1 MIRIGICDDL
11 VEQLQIQEEM
21 VRNIVCRLGLNTE
34 IKCFQSGED
43 LLWEMEQKGNMDI
56 ILLDIEMGGINGVET
71 ARRIREKDNR
81 AILFFISY
89 YELDRGFREAFKAMS
104 QKEEIFEYT
113 YKKVPYKILVNKIRY
128 FESDKRQVNL
138 YSTDGVS
145 SFYKKLDEVEAQL
158 EQMNIKFLRI
168 SKSYLVNVNYV
179 KEFRYEK
186 VVMDDGKEFKIG
198 PRYKDKIRKSYIELM
213 RIS

>member
-89 YELDRGFREAFKAMS
+89 YEQYCKEIINVQPFRFIDKPVSEEELDRGFREAFKAMS

-113 YKKVPYKILVNKIRY
+113 YKKVPFKILVNKILY
-128 FESDKRQVNL
+128 FVQIQN
-138 YSTDGVS
+138 Y
-145 SFYKKLDEVEAQL
+145 LDQHR
-158 EQMNIKFLRI
+158 FL
-168 SKSYLVNVNYV
+168 
-179 KEFRYEK
+179 
-186 VVMDDGKEFKIG
+186 
-198 PRYKDKIRKSYIELM
+198 
-213 RIS
+213 

>member
-21 VRNIVCRLGLNTE
+21 VRNIVCRFGLNTE

-89 YELDRGFREAFKAMS
+89 YEQYCKEIINVQPFRFIDKPVSEEELDRGFREAF
-104 QKEEIFEYT
+104 
-113 YKKVPYKILVNKIRY
+113 
-128 FESDKRQVNL
+128 NL
-138 YSTDGVS
+138 MIGRWYNTSCFVTDGDCDKSQFIVS
-145 SFYKKLDEVEAQL
+145 YF
-158 EQMNIKFLRI
+158 
-168 SKSYLVNVNYV
+168 YLV
-179 KEFRYEK
+179 F
-186 VVMDDGKEFKIG
+186 IG
-198 PRYKDKIRKSYIELM
+198 GDL
-213 RIS
+213 

>member
-71 ARRIREKDNR
+71 ARRIRER
-81 AILFFISY
+81 ITGQFC
-89 YELDRGFREAFKAMS
+89 
-104 QKEEIFEYT
+104 
-113 YKKVPYKILVNKIRY
+113 
-128 FESDKRQVNL
+128 
-138 YSTDGVS
+138 S
-145 SFYKKLDEVEAQL
+145 SFPT
-158 EQMNIKFLRI
+158 MNSI
-168 SKSYLVNVNYV
+168 V
-179 KEFRYEK
+179 
-186 VVMDDGKEFKIG
+186 
-198 PRYKDKIRKSYIELM
+198 RKSLM
-213 RIS
+213 YSHFGL

>member
-21 VRNIVCRLGLNTE
+21 VRNIVCRFGLNTE

-89 YELDRGFREAFKAMS
+89 YEQYCKEIINVQPFRFIDKPVSEEELDRGFREAFKAMS
-104 QKEEIFEYT
+104 QNVT
-113 YKKVPYKILVNKIRY
+113 Y
-128 FESDKRQVNL
+128 
-138 YSTDGVS
+138 
-145 SFYKKLDEVEAQL
+145 
-158 EQMNIKFLRI
+158 
-168 SKSYLVNVNYV
+168 
-179 KEFRYEK
+179 
-186 VVMDDGKEFKIG
+186 
-198 PRYKDKIRKSYIELM
+198 
-213 RIS
+213 

>member
-89 YELDRGFREAFKAMS
+89 YEQYCKEIINVQPFRFIDKPVSEEELDRGFREAFKAMS

-158 EQMNIKFLRI
+158 EPV
-168 SKSYLVNVNYV
+168 SYTHLTLPT
-179 KEFRYEK
+179 
-186 VVMDDGKEFKIG
+186 IA
-198 PRYKDKIRKSYIELM
+198 
-213 RIS
+213 

>member
-81 AILFFISY
+81 AIC
-89 YELDRGFREAFKAMS
+89 
-104 QKEEIFEYT
+104 
-113 YKKVPYKILVNKIRY
+113 
-128 FESDKRQVNL
+128 
-138 YSTDGVS
+138 S
-145 SFYKKLDEVEAQL
+145 SFPT
-158 EQMNIKFLRI
+158 MNSI
-168 SKSYLVNVNYV
+168 V
-179 KEFRYEK
+179 
-186 VVMDDGKEFKIG
+186 
-198 PRYKDKIRKSYIELM
+198 RKSLM
-213 RIS
+213 YSHFGL

>member
-89 YELDRGFREAFKAMS
+89 YEQYCKEIINVQPFRFIDKPVSEEELDRGFREAFKAMS
-104 QKEEIFEYT
+104 QKEEIFEYNDCLQHL
-113 YKKVPYKILVNKIRY
+113 YYYFDLVPLYNISDYRLVNHELTIVLTKIH
-128 FESDKRQVNL
+128 
-138 YSTDGVS
+138 
-145 SFYKKLDEVEAQL
+145 
-158 EQMNIKFLRI
+158 
-168 SKSYLVNVNYV
+168 
-179 KEFRYEK
+179 
-186 VVMDDGKEFKIG
+186 
-198 PRYKDKIRKSYIELM
+198 
-213 RIS
+213 